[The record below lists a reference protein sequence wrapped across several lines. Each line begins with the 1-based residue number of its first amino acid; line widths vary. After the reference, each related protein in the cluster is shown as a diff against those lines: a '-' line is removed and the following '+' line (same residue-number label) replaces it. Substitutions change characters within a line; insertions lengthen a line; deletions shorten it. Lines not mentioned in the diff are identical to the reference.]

1 MRKVLEKRFR
11 VVGLDGKKS
20 RWEMER
26 NFFIAIYRFLA
37 FFSGLYGLTES
48 WFFRFGLKDLFPL
61 HTSEIKVDF
70 NRSK

>member
-1 MRKVLEKRFR
+1 MRKVLGKTFR
-11 VVGLDGKKS
+11 VVGLDGK
-20 RWEMER
+20 MER
-26 NFFIAIYRFLA
+26 SAIYGFLA

-61 HTSEIKVDF
+61 HTLDIKVDF